1 MSTSSLSVD
10 ELVGQTLGTYQ
21 VEQLLGRG
29 NLNAVYQARQE
40 GSVRPVMLTTYFLP
54 STLSSEARARFS
66 ARFTT
71 IASGLMQLRH
81 PCVQP
86 LEDFG
91 EHLGMPYM
99 VSPLVSGNTLA
110 DLVRERGQ
118 LTPLQAS
125 RILCRLAEALDYAH
139 NHGFAHGALRPLNIW
154 VDARSL
160 QVVGFGL
167 VPMLALEGLAPVE
180 HAYPHLLS
188 ISGSF
193 LGAPEYIAPE
203 VVKGQVLGSR
213 ADVYA
218 LGAITFEMLCGR
230 PPFKGSDPFE
240 LANMHVQQSA
250 PLITE
255 FKADVP
261 NGLDLVL
268 QRALERNPAER
279 YSSAGDF
286 AAAFTRVVQLLNAPQ
301 GMQQSGRL
309 APVSIPGQG
318 TANITGPISLSGI
331 PRQGITGP
339 ISLGGIPPRTP
350 VGGMSSTSMSMPVL
364 PRKIHWQLLP
374 PIVTS
379 KLETVPLTPE
389 ALTRQS
395 LQAQQQVMKP
405 VMARSTQ
412 PLSQP
417 LRPMS
422 ANYATVAMEP
432 VSAKASEVQRPPIV
446 PKVAPVSAKAA
457 KEERIETLTARL
469 VALLKAQIERVP
481 KSRKH
486 MLAVLIVGILV
497 LMIGGMSL
505 AFASQGS
512 GQQASSQKASTS
524 APARTPKQAASPK
537 QVATPPPSLQ
547 GTPVVHT
554 GRVIGNTNQGFGTA
568 QTFTNPEDGRDSL
581 LIRMPDGNFVAYEIG
596 CTTDGGMLT
605 YDANSNKLVC
615 PPDGSIFDPANSG
628 NVVSGPATTPRKQ
641 IQLHVNPDGTVTIG

>member
-29 NLNAVYQARQE
+29 SLNAVYQARQE
-40 GSVRPVMLTTYFLP
+40 GSARPVMLTTYFLP
-54 STLSSEARARFS
+54 STLPPQARARFI

-71 IASGLMQLRH
+71 IASSLLQLRH

-91 EHLGMPYM
+91 EHLGLPYM

-110 DLVRERGQ
+110 ELVRERGQ

-125 RILCRLAEALDYAH
+125 RILRRLAEALDYAH

-154 VDARSL
+154 VDAKSL

-167 VPMLALEGLAPVE
+167 VSMLALEGLAPLE

-188 ISGSF
+188 LSGSF

-203 VVKGQVLGSR
+203 VVKGRALSAR

-218 LGAITFEMLCGR
+218 LGAIAFEMLCGR
-230 PPFKGSDPFE
+230 PPFKASDPFE

-286 AAAFTRVVQLLNAPQ
+286 AAAFTRVVQLFDAPQ

-309 APVSIPGQG
+309 APVSIPGQ
-318 TANITGPISLSGI
+318 TMP
-331 PRQGITGP
+331 GITGP

-350 VGGMSSTSMSMPVL
+350 VSGTSSTSMSMPVL
-364 PRKIHWQLLP
+364 PRKIHWQLMP
-374 PIVTS
+374 PVVTS

-389 ALTRQS
+389 ALAQQS
-395 LQAQQQVMKP
+395 LQAQQQAMQSA
-405 VMARSTQ
+405 MTRSTQ
-412 PLSQP
+412 PLAQP
-417 LRPMS
+417 QRPMS
-422 ANYATVAMEP
+422 GNYATVAMEP
-432 VSAKASEVQRPPIV
+432 VSAKASEVQRPPIA
-446 PKVAPVSAKAA
+446 PKVAPVSAKVV
-457 KEERIETLTARL
+457 KEERIEVLAARL

-537 QVATPPPSLQ
+537 QVATPPPTSQ
-547 GTPVVHT
+547 GTPIVHT

-581 LIRMPDGNFVAYEIG
+581 LIRMPNGNFVAYESG
-596 CTTDGGMLT
+596 CTTDGGTLN

-615 PPDGSIFDPANSG
+615 PPDGSTFDPANSG

>member
-10 ELVGQTLGTYQ
+10 ELVGQTLGAYQ

-29 NLNAVYQARQE
+29 SLNAVYQARQE
-40 GSVRPVMLTTYFLP
+40 GSARPVMLTTYFLP
-54 STLSSEARARFS
+54 STLSPQARARFIT
-66 ARFTT
+66 RFTT
-71 IASGLMQLRH
+71 IASSLLQLRH
-81 PCVQP
+81 PCIQP

-91 EHLGMPYM
+91 EHLGLPYM

-110 DLVRERGQ
+110 ELVRERGQ

-125 RILCRLAEALDYAH
+125 RILRRLAEALDYAH
-139 NHGFAHGALRPLNIW
+139 SHGFAHGALRPLNVW

-167 VPMLALEGLAPVE
+167 VSMLAMQGLAPVE
-180 HAYPHLLS
+180 HVYPHLLS
-188 ISGSF
+188 LSGSF

-203 VVKGQVLGSR
+203 VVKGQVSHPR

-230 PPFKGSDPFE
+230 PPFKASDPFE

-286 AAAFTRVVQLLNAPQ
+286 AAAFTRVVQLLDAPQ

-318 TANITGPISLSGI
+318 ITGPISLA
-331 PRQGITGP
+331 
-339 ISLGGIPPRTP
+339 GIPPRTS

-364 PRKIHWQLLP
+364 PRKIHWQLMP

-389 ALTRQS
+389 ALARQS

-405 VMARSTQ
+405 VVARSTQ
-412 PLSQP
+412 PLSQSQ
-417 LRPMS
+417 RPMS
-422 ANYATVAMEP
+422 ENYATVAMEP
-432 VSAKASEVQRPPIV
+432 VSAKVSEVQRPPIA

-505 AFASQGS
+505 AFASQG
-512 GQQASSQKASTS
+512 GGKQTSSQKASTS

-537 QVATPPPSLQ
+537 QVATPPPTSQ
-547 GTPVVHT
+547 GTPIVPT

-581 LIRMPDGNFVAYEIG
+581 LIRMPNGNFVAYESG
-596 CTTDGGMLT
+596 CTTDGGTLN

-615 PPDGSIFDPANSG
+615 PPDGSTFDPANSG
-628 NVVSGPATTPRKQ
+628 NVVNGPATTPRKQ
-641 IQLHVNPDGTVTIG
+641 IQVHVNPDGTVTVG

>member
-1 MSTSSLSVD
+1 MSTSSLSID

-40 GSVRPVMLTTYFLP
+40 GSARPVMLTTYFLP
-54 STLSSEARARFS
+54 STLSPQARVRFI

-71 IASGLMQLRH
+71 IASSLLQLRH

-91 EHLGMPYM
+91 EHLGLPYM

-110 DLVRERGQ
+110 ELVRERGQ

-125 RILCRLAEALDYAH
+125 RILRRLAEALDYAH

-154 VDARSL
+154 VDAKSL

-167 VPMLALEGLAPVE
+167 VSMLAMQGLAPVE

-188 ISGSF
+188 LSGSF
-193 LGAPEYIAPE
+193 LGAPEYMAPE
-203 VVKGQVLGSR
+203 VVKGQGLDPR

-230 PPFKGSDPFE
+230 TPFKASDPFE

-286 AAAFTRVVQLLNAPQ
+286 AAAFTRVVQLLNAPR

-318 TANITGPISLSGI
+318 TVNITGPISLSGI
-331 PRQGITGP
+331 PRQGGTGP

-350 VGGMSSTSMSMPVL
+350 ASGTSSTSMSMPVL
-364 PRKIHWQLLP
+364 PRKIHWQLMP

-389 ALTRQS
+389 ALARQS

-412 PLSQP
+412 PLSQRQ
-417 LRPMS
+417 RPMS
-422 ANYATVAMEP
+422 ENYATVAMEP
-432 VSAKASEVQRPPIV
+432 VSAKASETQSSPIAPRV
-446 PKVAPVSAKAA
+446 TPVSAKAA
-457 KEERIETLTARL
+457 KEERIEVLAARL

-524 APARTPKQAASPK
+524 APARTPKQAASP
-537 QVATPPPSLQ
+537 PPSSQ

-554 GRVIGNTNQGFGTA
+554 GRVIGNTNQRFGTA
-568 QTFTNPEDGRDSL
+568 QAFTNPEDGRDSL

-596 CTTDGGMLT
+596 CTTDGGTLT
-605 YDANSNKLVC
+605 YDANSNKLIC
-615 PPDGSIFDPANSG
+615 PPDGSTFDPANSG

>member
-40 GSVRPVMLTTYFLP
+40 GSARPVMLTTYFLP
-54 STLSSEARARFS
+54 STLSPQARARFI

-71 IASGLMQLRH
+71 IASSLLQLRH

-91 EHLGMPYM
+91 EHLGLPYM

-110 DLVRERGQ
+110 ELVRERGQ

-125 RILCRLAEALDYAH
+125 RILRRLAEALDYAH

-154 VDARSL
+154 VDAKSL

-167 VPMLALEGLAPVE
+167 VSMLAMQGLAPVE

-188 ISGSF
+188 LSGSF
-193 LGAPEYIAPE
+193 LGAPEYMAPE
-203 VVKGQVLGSR
+203 VVKGQGLDPR

-230 PPFKGSDPFE
+230 PPFKASDPFE

-309 APVSIPGQG
+309 APVSISGQSM
-318 TANITGPISLSGI
+318 P
-331 PRQGITGP
+331 GITGP

-350 VGGMSSTSMSMPVL
+350 VSGTSSTSMSMPVL

-379 KLETVPLTPE
+379 KLETVPLRPE
-389 ALTRQS
+389 ALARQS

-417 LRPMS
+417 QRPMS
-422 ANYATVAMEP
+422 ENYATVAMEP
-432 VSAKASEVQRPPIV
+432 VSAKASETQISPIAPRV
-446 PKVAPVSAKAA
+446 TPVSAKVA

-512 GQQASSQKASTS
+512 GQQVSSQKASTS

-537 QVATPPPSLQ
+537 QVATPPPPSQ

-596 CTTDGGMLT
+596 CTTDGGTLT

-615 PPDGSIFDPANSG
+615 PPDGSTFDPANSG

>member
-29 NLNAVYQARQE
+29 SLNAVYQARQE
-40 GSVRPVMLTTYFLP
+40 GSARPVMLTTYFLP
-54 STLSSEARARFS
+54 STLSPQARARFI

-71 IASGLMQLRH
+71 IASSMLQLRH

-91 EHLGMPYM
+91 EHLGLPYM

-110 DLVRERGQ
+110 ELVRERGQ

-125 RILCRLAEALDYAH
+125 RILRRLAEALDYAH

-154 VDARSL
+154 VDAKSL

-167 VPMLALEGLAPVE
+167 VSMLAMQSLTPVE
-180 HAYPHLLS
+180 HVYPHLLS
-188 ISGSF
+188 LSGSF
-193 LGAPEYIAPE
+193 LGAPEYMAPE
-203 VVKGQVLGSR
+203 VVKGQGLDPR

-230 PPFKGSDPFE
+230 PPFKASDPFE

-250 PLITE
+250 PLITQ

-286 AAAFTRVVQLLNAPQ
+286 AAAFTRVVQLLDVPQ

-309 APVSIPGQG
+309 APVSIPGQSM
-318 TANITGPISLSGI
+318 P
-331 PRQGITGP
+331 GITGP

-350 VGGMSSTSMSMPVL
+350 VGGMYSTSMSMPVL
-364 PRKIHWQLLP
+364 PRKIHWQLMP

-389 ALTRQS
+389 ALAQQS
-395 LQAQQQVMKP
+395 LQAQQLAMQSAITRASEV
-405 VMARSTQ
+405 
-412 PLSQP
+412 LSQP
-417 LRPMS
+417 QRPMS
-422 ANYATVAMEP
+422 ENYATVAMEP
-432 VSAKASEVQRPPIV
+432 VSAKASEVQRPPIA

-469 VALLKAQIERVP
+469 VALLRAQIERVP

-524 APARTPKQAASPK
+524 APARTPKQTASPK
-537 QVATPPPSLQ
+537 QVATPPPTSQ

-568 QTFTNPEDGRDSL
+568 QMFTNPEDGRDSL
-581 LIRMPDGNFVAYEIG
+581 LIRMPDGNFVAYESG

-615 PPDGSIFDPANSG
+615 PPDGSTFDPANSG

-641 IQLHVNPDGTVTIG
+641 IQLHVNPDGTVIIG

>member
-29 NLNAVYQARQE
+29 SLNAVYQARQE
-40 GSVRPVMLTTYFLP
+40 GSTRPVMLTTYFLP
-54 STLSSEARARFS
+54 SSLSSQARARFI
-66 ARFTT
+66 ARFTS
-71 IASGLMQLRH
+71 IASSMVQLRH
-81 PCVQP
+81 PCIQP

-91 EHLGMPYM
+91 EHQGLPYM

-110 DLVRERGQ
+110 ELVRERGQ

-125 RILCRLAEALDYAH
+125 RILRRLAEALDYAH
-139 NHGFAHGALRPLNIW
+139 NHGFAHGALRPLNVW

-167 VPMLALEGLAPVE
+167 VSMLAMQGLAPVE
-180 HAYPHLLS
+180 HVYPHLLS
-188 ISGSF
+188 LSGSF
-193 LGAPEYIAPE
+193 LGAPEYMAPE
-203 VVKGQVLGSR
+203 VVKGQGLDPR

-230 PPFKGSDPFE
+230 PPFKTSDPFE

-250 PLITE
+250 PLITQ

-261 NGLDLVL
+261 NGLELVL
-268 QRALERNPAER
+268 QRVLERNPAER

-286 AAAFTRVVQLLNAPQ
+286 AAAFTRVVQLFDAPQ

-309 APVSIPGQG
+309 APVSIPGQSM
-318 TANITGPISLSGI
+318 P
-331 PRQGITGP
+331 GITGP
-339 ISLGGIPPRTP
+339 ISLGGIPPRTR
-350 VGGMSSTSMSMPVL
+350 VGGTSSTSMSMPVL
-364 PRKIHWQLLP
+364 PRKIHWQLIP

-389 ALTRQS
+389 ALAKQS
-395 LQAQQQVMKP
+395 LQAQQLAMQSAITRASEALLQPQRP
-405 VMARSTQ
+405 VSE
-412 PLSQP
+412 
-417 LRPMS
+417 
-422 ANYATVAMEP
+422 NYATIAMEP
-432 VSAKASEVQRPPIV
+432 VSSKASEMLRSPIA

-469 VALLKAQIERVP
+469 VALLRAQIERVP

-524 APARTPKQAASPK
+524 APARAPKQATSPK
-537 QVATPPPSLQ
+537 QVATPPPSSQ
-547 GTPVVHT
+547 GTPVVHM
-554 GRVIGNTNQGFGTA
+554 GRVIGNTNQGYGTA
-568 QTFTNPEDGRDSL
+568 QTFTNPKDGRDSL
-581 LIRMPDGNFVAYEIG
+581 LIRMPDGNFVAYESG
-596 CTTDGGMLT
+596 CTTDGGTLT

-615 PPDGSIFDPANSG
+615 PPDGSTFDPANSG

>member
-29 NLNAVYQARQE
+29 SLNAVYQARQE
-40 GSVRPVMLTTYFLP
+40 GSARPVMLTTYFLP
-54 STLSSEARARFS
+54 STLSPQARARFI

-71 IASGLMQLRH
+71 IASSLLQLRH

-91 EHLGMPYM
+91 EHMGLPYM

-110 DLVRERGQ
+110 ELVRERGQ

-125 RILCRLAEALDYAH
+125 RILRRLAEALDYAH

-154 VDARSL
+154 VDAKSL

-167 VPMLALEGLAPVE
+167 VSMLALEGLAPLE

-188 ISGSF
+188 LSGSF

-203 VVKGQVLGSR
+203 VVKGRALSAR

-218 LGAITFEMLCGR
+218 LGAIAFEMLCGR
-230 PPFKGSDPFE
+230 PPFKASDPFE

-286 AAAFTRVVQLLNAPQ
+286 AAAFTRVVQLFDAPQ

-309 APVSIPGQG
+309 APVSIPGQ
-318 TANITGPISLSGI
+318 TMP
-331 PRQGITGP
+331 GITGP

-350 VGGMSSTSMSMPVL
+350 VSGTSSTSMSMPVL
-364 PRKIHWQLLP
+364 PRKIHWQLMP
-374 PIVTS
+374 PVVTS

-389 ALTRQS
+389 ALAQQS
-395 LQAQQQVMKP
+395 LQAQQQAMQSA
-405 VMARSTQ
+405 MTRSTQ
-412 PLSQP
+412 PLAQP
-417 LRPMS
+417 QRPMS
-422 ANYATVAMEP
+422 ENYATVAMEP
-432 VSAKASEVQRPPIV
+432 VSAKASEVQRPPIA

-457 KEERIETLTARL
+457 KEERIEVLAARL

-537 QVATPPPSLQ
+537 QVATPPLTSQ
-547 GTPVVHT
+547 GTPIVHM

-581 LIRMPDGNFVAYEIG
+581 LIRMPNGNFVAYESG
-596 CTTDGGMLT
+596 CTTDGGTLN

-615 PPDGSIFDPANSG
+615 PPDGSTFDPANSG